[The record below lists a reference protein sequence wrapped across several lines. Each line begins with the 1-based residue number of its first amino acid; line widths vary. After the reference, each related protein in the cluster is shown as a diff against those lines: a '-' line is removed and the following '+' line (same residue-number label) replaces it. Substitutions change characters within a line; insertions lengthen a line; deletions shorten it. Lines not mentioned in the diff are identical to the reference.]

1 MATGFIFFSHI
12 IPVILGFMGVLC
24 IITGVMDNR
33 NIATAIGIILF
44 FIAAIS
50 PFIILPTMLA

>member
-1 MATGFIFFSHI
+1 
-12 IPVILGFMGVLC
+12 MGVLC

-33 NIATAIGIILF
+33 KIATAIGIILF